1 MIDANDIY
9 EKLTK
14 AGNDWAVKNGNA
26 DLLEE
31 GKKVI
36 LAELGRNVDSSYAAK
51 EAYAL
56 ASPEYKEHVEKM
68 VKARTEANKAK
79 VEYESRKAW
88 VDIMRTNAATERVA
102 NRSAV

>member
-1 MIDANDIY
+1 MMDATDIY
-9 EKLTK
+9 EKLIL

-31 GKKVI
+31 GKKII
-36 LAELGRNVDSSYAAK
+36 LAQLGRNIDSSMAAK

-56 ASPEYKEHVEKM
+56 SSAEYKEHIEKM
-68 VKARTEANKAK
+68 VEARTAANKAK

-88 VDIMRTNAATERVA
+88 VDIMRTNAATERAA
-102 NRSAV
+102 NRNV